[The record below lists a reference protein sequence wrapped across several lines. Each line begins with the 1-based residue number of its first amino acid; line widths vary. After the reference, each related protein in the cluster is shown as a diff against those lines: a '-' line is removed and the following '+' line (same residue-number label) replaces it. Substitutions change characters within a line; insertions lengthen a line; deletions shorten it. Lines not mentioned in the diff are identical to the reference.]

1 MTRLR
6 LLLTIIGGLA
16 IVLVT
21 GQRGHASFA
30 QIQRDQISVVVLV
43 NVTPAPLT
51 YDPVKSE
58 GIDRSAGI
66 ALRMQMRARGGGAE
80 GMPNFDIG
88 DNVVAQAQSATR
100 VQAEVSPNPNATLLY
115 YNVPQV
121 TINGT
126 AGTTVVTPAC
136 AYTITVHTTSTISW
150 TLDDGLSND
159 FSGATFPGNSLANN
173 TYIQTATPQPTA
185 TPFVVYPN
193 NNNSWFARAK
203 GTGVQ
208 TYCVTLTLN
217 IPRAVPGG
225 AYSTNAVY
233 TLYY

>member
-1 MTRLR
+1 MRRLR
-6 LLLTIIGGLA
+6 LLLMAVAALA
-16 IVLVT
+16 VVLIS

-30 QIQRDQISVVVLV
+30 QTQRDQISVVVLV
-43 NVTPAPLT
+43 NVTPAPLV
-51 YDPVKSE
+51 YAPAHSE
-58 GIDRSAGI
+58 RGTAISM
-66 ALRMQMRARGGGAE
+66 RMQMRARGSGVE
-80 GMPNFDIG
+80 GVPNIDIG

-121 TINGT
+121 TMTGT
-126 AGTTVVTPAC
+126 AGTTLTTTC
-136 AYTITVHTTSTISW
+136 AYTITVHTASTISW

-159 FSGATFPGNSLANN
+159 FSGTTFPGNSLANN
-173 TYIQTATPQPTA
+173 TYIQGGTPQATA

-203 GTGVQ
+203 STGIQ
-208 TYCVTLTLN
+208 TYCVDLTLA

>member
-1 MTRLR
+1 MSRLR
-6 LLLTIIGGLA
+6 LLFSAVAAMA
-16 IVLVT
+16 IVIIT

-30 QIQRDQISVVVLV
+30 QTQRDQISVVVLV
-43 NVTPAPLT
+43 NVTPAPLS
-51 YDPVKSE
+51 YAPSRKERD
-58 GIDRSAGI
+58 SAI
-66 ALRMQMRARGGGAE
+66 SMHMQMRARGSGAE
-80 GMPNFDIG
+80 GVPNFDIG

-126 AGTTVVTPAC
+126 AGTTVVTPPC
-136 AYTITVHTTSTISW
+136 AYTITVHTLSTISW

-159 FSGATFPGNSLANN
+159 FSGTAFPGNNLANN

-185 TPFVVYPN
+185 TPFIVYPN

-203 GTGVQ
+203 STGIQ

-217 IPRAVPGG
+217 IPRTVPGG